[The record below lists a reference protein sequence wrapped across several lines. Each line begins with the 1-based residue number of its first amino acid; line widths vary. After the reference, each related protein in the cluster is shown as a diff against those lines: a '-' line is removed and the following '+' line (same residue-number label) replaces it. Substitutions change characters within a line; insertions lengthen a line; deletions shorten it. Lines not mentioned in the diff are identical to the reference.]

1 MTTVLFSV
9 VGLMLAFF
17 MVWVAD
23 IAYTASTDHRERT
36 PNPAACRYMLSVG
49 LLVTVMFQGLVLIGA
64 FASGSTAW
72 PLPLAL
78 MLGACV
84 AMLAHLVGDMRHKH

>member
-23 IAYTASTDHRERT
+23 IAYTTSTGHRERT
-36 PNPAACRYMLSVG
+36 PNPAARRYMLSVG

-64 FASGSTAW
+64 FAGDSTAW
-72 PLPLAL
+72 PVPLAL

-84 AMLAHLVGDMRHKH
+84 ALLALLVGDMRHKH